1 LIFNRD
7 NVNDLIELVNEVGD
21 FSNEIVIMDSST
33 YKNFKLSQILCLHQ

>member
-21 FSNEIVIMDSST
+21 FSNEISN
-33 YKNFKLSQILCLHQ
+33 YGF